1 MLWNDR
7 NRAKAIS
14 LGNDV
19 ILTPKFYCYMDY
31 YQTTRPHN
39 NKEGLMINESRI
51 LTLRKAYS
59 LDLFEGLQPS
69 EYGRIKGVQANL
81 WTEYVPDFKEVQTNL
96 LPRMAATAE
105 VGWSIGKKDFE
116 DFARRL
122 QYLRKLYDKNGIIYA
137 PYFFDGVDEK

>member
-1 MLWNDR
+1 
-7 NRAKAIS
+7 
-14 LGNDV
+14 
-19 ILTPKFYCYMDY
+19 
-31 YQTTRPHN
+31 
-39 NKEGLMINESRI
+39 MINESRI

-81 WTEYVPDFKEVQTNL
+81 WTEYVPDFMEVQIYL

-122 QYLRKLYDKNGIIYA
+122 QYLRKLYDKNGIINA
-137 PYFFDGVDEK
+137 RYFFDGVDEK